1 MLPMQLKE
9 KLLYAKVESHLLKN
23 NRMFDKLILF
33 VKMLLNSN
41 PTIKEAKKNIVVKK
55 KKKK

>member
-1 MLPMQLKE
+1 MQIKG
-9 KLLYAKVESHLLKN
+9 KHQHAKVENHLLNN

-41 PTIKEAKKNIVVKK
+41 PTIKEAKKTIVVKK

>member
-1 MLPMQLKE
+1 MQLKE
-9 KLLYAKVESHLLKN
+9 NLQYAKVESHLLNN

-33 VKMLLNSN
+33 IKMLLNSN
-41 PTIKEAKKNIVVKK
+41 PTIKEAKKTIVVKK

>member
-1 MLPMQLKE
+1 MQLKE

-33 VKMLLNSN
+33 VKMLINSN
-41 PTIKEAKKNIVVKK
+41 PTIKEAKKTIVVKK

>member
-1 MLPMQLKE
+1 MQLKG
-9 KLLYAKVESHLLKN
+9 KHQHAKVENHLLKN

-41 PTIKEAKKNIVVKK
+41 PTIKEAKKTIVVKK
-55 KKKK
+55 KKK

>member
-1 MLPMQLKE
+1 MQLRE
-9 KLLYAKVESHLLKN
+9 TPQHAKVESHLLKN

-41 PTIKEAKKNIVVKK
+41 PTIREAKKTIVVKK

>member
-1 MLPMQLKE
+1 MQLKE
-9 KLLYAKVESHLLKN
+9 KHQHAKVENHLLKN

-33 VKMLLNSN
+33 IKMLLNSN
-41 PTIKEAKKNIVVKK
+41 PTIKEAKKTIVVKK